1 MEKKPNEKKVL
12 ALSFLGV
19 LTFIAV
25 VVGATYAYFT
35 A

>member
-12 ALSFLGV
+12 VLSFLGV